1 MSTGEWWKMESYK
14 VVDDRFY
21 IVVSVR
27 TKAKKNVRLRR
38 VFELVSNVDVHM
50 ADSANVY
57 ENEEIVPSRPP
68 GRFDGRPPVE

>member
-1 MSTGEWWKMESYK
+1 
-14 VVDDRFY
+14 
-21 IVVSVR
+21 
-27 TKAKKNVRLRR
+27 
-38 VFELVSNVDVHM
+38 M